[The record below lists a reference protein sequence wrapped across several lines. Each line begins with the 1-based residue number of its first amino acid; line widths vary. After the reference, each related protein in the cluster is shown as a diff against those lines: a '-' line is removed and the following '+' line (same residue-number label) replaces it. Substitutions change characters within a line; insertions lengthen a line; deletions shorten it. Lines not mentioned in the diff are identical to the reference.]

1 MTARRVG
8 RGSSGTFTS
17 KEIPLFFVLSKTA
30 GIAVLPANF
39 LLGLGLLGALLLL
52 TRHAL
57 MGRKLLVVSIAL
69 LSICAFSPLG
79 NLLLYPLESR
89 FPPWNASA
97 GTPDGI
103 IILGG
108 AIDPDVS
115 AARGMPVT
123 RSDADRILAG
133 AALARKYPNAR
144 IILTGGSANLIFKAA
159 READYTAM
167 VFDSL
172 GIEKSRLI
180 VERNARNT
188 FENAQF
194 SKVLAAPKPGERW
207 LLVTSAAHM
216 PRSMGL
222 FRKIGFAV
230 EPYPVDWRTG
240 GLADI
245 WAFTPLATEGLVR
258 TDLAMREW
266 IGLAAYR
273 LTGKIDD
280 LLPGPYK
287 G

>member
-1 MTARRVG
+1 MVGDPSSLNKASREERWIGGAFPAKTARRVG
-8 RGSSGTFTS
+8 RGSSRTFIS
-17 KEIPLFFVLSKTA
+17 KEIPLFFILSKTA

-39 LLGLGLLGALLLL
+39 LLGLGLLGALLL
-52 TRHAL
+52 
-57 MGRKLLVVSIAL
+57 VSIAL
-69 LSICAFSPLG
+69 LLICAFSPLG

-103 IILGG
+103 IVLGG
-108 AIDPDVS
+108 PIDPDVS
-115 AARGMPVT
+115 AAHGMPVI
-123 RSDADRILAG
+123 RSAADRILAG

-144 IILTGGSANLIFKAA
+144 IILTGGSANLIFKGA

-188 FENAQF
+188 FENAEF
-194 SKVLAAPKPGERW
+194 SKALAAPKPGERW

-230 EPYPVDWRTG
+230 EPYLVDWRTG
-240 GLADI
+240 G
-245 WAFTPLATEGLVR
+245 
-258 TDLAMREW
+258 
-266 IGLAAYR
+266 
-273 LTGKIDD
+273 
-280 LLPGPYK
+280 
-287 G
+287 